1 MSANPTP
8 PSRKSPSPL
17 PLGSGKP
24 SEPSLPRP
32 PSLPQRAVPAREP
45 VATGAASV
53 KPYGPLAPVPAVAPV
68 AGVSPVNAALPIEVV
83 PLVDASDPSNLG
95 SEAPAPAVNPLGGG
109 TERLPGVPGAF
120 SLSRW
125 PGLHSAFDFA
135 ERATL
140 KALTGE
146 YEYVWL
152 ADLGPEVLESTDPA
166 VTKHL
171 LQLSMLETE
180 LWSVRTNPK
189 EFRVTPGGEL
199 SFPGSTDRSWDM
211 TRFKLGIHHACMLRL
226 LAAIG
231 LGKVTNPTVRGR
243 TWLVPWPVTRALTD
257 RTAIEVE
264 AALVVMPAGAILQ
277 RNATLMLQ
285 NAWDLGAEDSDCFVT
300 CLQADPLLISNQQR
314 ERWGIGM
321 HLQGRVFW
329 CVEPPETE
337 RKAKT
342 PKKPKPQVPAELLR
356 EPVARV
362 R

>member
-1 MSANPTP
+1 M
-8 PSRKSPSPL
+8 
-17 PLGSGKP
+17 
-24 SEPSLPRP
+24 
-32 PSLPQRAVPAREP
+32 
-45 VATGAASV
+45 
-53 KPYGPLAPVPAVAPV
+53 KPYGLLAPVPAVAPG
-68 AGVSPVNAALPIEVV
+68 AGVSPVEAA
-83 PLVDASDPSNLG
+83 PLVDASVPSNLG
-95 SEAPAPAVNPLGGG
+95 PEPPTPAVSALGGD

-125 PGLHSAFDFA
+125 PGLHPAFDFA
-135 ERATL
+135 EKATL
-140 KALTGE
+140 EALTGE

-152 ADLGPEVLESTDPA
+152 DDLGPEVLESTDPA
-166 VTKHL
+166 IRKHL

-180 LWSVRTNPK
+180 LWSVKTNPK

-199 SFPGSTDRSWDM
+199 SFPGSSERNWDM
-211 TRFKLGIHHACMLRL
+211 TRHNLGIHHACMLRL
-226 LAAIG
+226 LASIG
-231 LGKVTNPTVRGR
+231 MDKVTNPTVRGC

>member
-1 MSANPTP
+1 M
-8 PSRKSPSPL
+8 
-17 PLGSGKP
+17 
-24 SEPSLPRP
+24 
-32 PSLPQRAVPAREP
+32 
-45 VATGAASV
+45 
-53 KPYGPLAPVPAVAPV
+53 KPYGPLPPVAAVAPV
-68 AGVSPVNAALPIEVV
+68 AGVSPAQVAPPAEVV
-83 PLVDASDPSNLG
+83 PLADASAPSNLG
-95 SEAPAPAVNPLGGG
+95 SEAPASAVSAFGGD
-109 TERLPGVPGAF
+109 TERLPGVPGPF

-125 PGLHSAFDFA
+125 PGLNPAFDFA
-135 ERATL
+135 EKATL
-140 KALTGE
+140 EALTGE

-152 ADLGPEVLESTDPA
+152 ADLGHEVRESTVPA
-166 VTKHL
+166 IAKHL
-171 LQLSMLETE
+171 LQISMLETE
-180 LWSVRTNPK
+180 LYSVRMNPK
-189 EFRVTPGGEL
+189 EVRVSPGGEL
-199 SFPGSTDRSWDM
+199 SFPGSDEREWD
-211 TRFKLGIHHACMLRL
+211 TIRHKLRIHHACMLRL

-231 LGKVTNPTVRGR
+231 LGKVTNPTVRGC

-285 NAWDLGAEDSDCFVT
+285 NAWDLGAEDHDRFVT

-337 RKAKT
+337 KKAKAL
-342 PKKPKPQVPAELLR
+342 KKPKPQVPAELLR
-356 EPVARV
+356 EPVARA

>member
-1 MSANPTP
+1 MKT
-8 PSRKSPSPL
+8 
-17 PLGSGKP
+17 
-24 SEPSLPRP
+24 
-32 PSLPQRAVPAREP
+32 
-45 VATGAASV
+45 
-53 KPYGPLAPVPAVAPV
+53 YGPVAPVPAVAPEV
-68 AGVSPVNAALPIEVV
+68 GVSPVEAAPTVKVV
-83 PLVDASDPSNLG
+83 PLVDGSTPRNLG
-95 SEAPAPAVNPLGGG
+95 SEVLAAAGSALGCD
-109 TERLPGVPGAF
+109 TQRLPGVPGAF

-125 PGLHSAFDFA
+125 PGLQPAFDFA
-135 ERATL
+135 EKATL
-140 KALTGE
+140 EALTGE

-152 ADLGPEVLESTDPA
+152 ADLGPEVRESTDPA
-166 VTKHL
+166 IAKHL

-189 EFRVTPGGEL
+189 EFRVTPGGDL
-199 SFPGSTDRSWDM
+199 SFPGSSERNWDM

-226 LAAIG
+226 LAVIG
-231 LGKVTNPTVRGR
+231 LGKVTNPTVRGC
-243 TWLVPWPVTRALTD
+243 TWLVPWPVTIALTD

-285 NAWDLGAEDSDCFVT
+285 SAWDLGAEDHDRFVT
-300 CLQADPLLISNQQR
+300 CLQGDPLLISNQQR

-329 CVEPPETE
+329 WVEPPESEKKT
-337 RKAKT
+337 KT